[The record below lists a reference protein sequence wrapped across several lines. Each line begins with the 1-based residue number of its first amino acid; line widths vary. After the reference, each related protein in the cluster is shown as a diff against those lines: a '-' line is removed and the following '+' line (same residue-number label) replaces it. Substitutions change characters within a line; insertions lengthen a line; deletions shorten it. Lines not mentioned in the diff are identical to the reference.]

1 MKDKARNYPLG
12 SGLKLPALHGHTTI
26 ELHNHKTGFR
36 ERIEHD
42 NTFTDGIKNYLLSS
56 GWFDNSPFRNDTWR
70 AQPLYQSLVGGI
82 LLFDSEIEDD
92 DGVYPTMMPA
102 GVKMIANGSYGVA
115 NNSAVTEMGTYN
127 AQESSFTDSAY
138 TFVYD
143 WTTSQG
149 NGAIACVSLTSDL
162 GGYIGYGNSVSQV
175 AHSTK
180 KNWFE
185 NQNSNSLNF
194 GADMAYYIHDNSIYY
209 APINQTSKTTLT
221 YKERLYAL
229 NDALSLFR
237 GEITHTSDL
246 PNSIKNQSGIYE
258 VAQYDKGFAIIV
270 FPDSNK
276 WDVGETIK
284 IGLYDVINDTW
295 ETTTC
300 TRTSG
305 GEWDIIPANNR
316 CTTICG
322 EYIMST
328 GYYTTGGDL
337 VLLSNGV
344 SVANNLNSHA
354 FFKLSNGLYCYDGSR
369 IRDHVNGTTYPT
381 NANIIQASTS
391 SENSPIITID
401 GNRIMSRNSGSNGFL
416 RVYRN
421 PLYLATVN
429 NLDEP
434 VTKTSAMSMKVT
446 YTVTPAT

>member
-1 MKDKARNYPLG
+1 MRDKARNYPLG
-12 SGLKLPALHGHTTI
+12 SGLKMPALHGHTTI

-42 NTFTDGIKNYLLSS
+42 NTFTDGITNYLLSS

-92 DGVYPTMMPA
+92 NGVFPTMMPA

-149 NGAIACVSLTSDL
+149 NGEIASVSLTSDL

-194 GADMAYYIHDNSIYY
+194 GADMAYYIKDNSIYY
-209 APINQTSKTTLT
+209 APINQTSGTTLT
-221 YKERLYAL
+221 FKERQYGL
-229 NDALSLFR
+229 NDELSLFR

-284 IGLYDVINDTW
+284 IGFYDVVNGTW

-316 CTTICG
+316 CNVISG
-322 EYIMST
+322 DYMMST

-337 VLLSNGV
+337 VKLSTGV

-354 FFKLSNGLYCYDGSR
+354 FFELSDGLYCYDGSR

-381 NANIIQASTS
+381 NANIISATD
-391 SENSPIITID
+391 NSPILTID
-401 GNRIMSRNSGSNGFL
+401 GNRIMSRNSGSSGYV

-429 NLDEP
+429 NLEEV

-446 YTVTPAT
+446 YTVTPATE